1 MAAPFLDLVEQG
13 RLDHAVLAIEHI
25 VTRSFETDGA
35 RVTGAEVRRRFE
47 ICERLFRQLRGDLG
61 WGLQRVLD
69 HLPHY
74 VRCELDGQPWEPD
87 RRTCWMPEDGT

>member
-13 RLDHAVLAIEHI
+13 RLDHAVLAIEHT
-25 VTRSFETDGA
+25 VTRSFEADGS
-35 RVTGAEVRRRFE
+35 RVTRAEVRRRFE

-61 WGLQRVLD
+61 WGLVRVLD

-74 VRCELDGQPWEPD
+74 LRCELDGQAWEPD
-87 RRTCWMPEDGT
+87 RRTCWMPGDGP

>member
-13 RLDHAVLAIEHI
+13 RLDHAVFAIEHT
-25 VTRSFETDGA
+25 VTRSFELDGSRITA
-35 RVTGAEVRRRFE
+35 AEVRRRFE

-74 VRCELDGQPWEPD
+74 LRCELDGQPWEPD
-87 RRTCWMPEDGT
+87 RRTCWMPGDGT

>member
-1 MAAPFLDLVEQG
+1 MAAPFLHLVEQG
-13 RLDHAVLAIEHI
+13 RLDQAALAIEHI
-25 VTRSFETDGA
+25 VTRSFEADGS
-35 RVTGAEVRRRFE
+35 RVTASEVRRRFE

-74 VRCELDGQPWEPD
+74 FRCELDGQPWEPD

>member
-1 MAAPFLDLVEQG
+1 MAAPFLDLIEQG

-25 VTRSFETDGA
+25 VTRSFELDGS
-35 RVTGAEVRRRFE
+35 RMTGAEVRRRFQ
-47 ICERLFRQLRGDLG
+47 ICEVLFRQLRGDLG

-74 VRCELDGQPWEPD
+74 LRCELDGQAWEPD
-87 RRTCWMPEDGT
+87 RRTCWMPGDGP